1 VHQERTQN
9 TWLRSFL
16 AILAK
21 YLCAAYAGV
30 RAFSSIGVQME
41 LFISWSGKQ
50 SNKIAEVIREW
61 IPCVIQAV
69 QPYYTP
75 NDIDKGQRWGA
86 EISKKL
92 ESSKVGI
99 IVLTPSNLNAPWL
112 MFEAGALSK
121 SFENASVCPLLF
133 GVSPADIK
141 GPLLQFQCSTFGET
155 EVFKLL
161 MSINSSLGENKLD
174 DKTLSSTFEV
184 FWPKL
189 QESIDSI
196 IAEPEEGEVL
206 TTSRPDREILEEIL
220 KLSRKSAYTNVAS
233 KPQSALRMLL
243 EKREPVTFDPET
255 GVVTFWV
262 DNSDVYDF
270 SLDRLTSGAEVLD
283 WFLQVNNKGWCTPE
297 HLQSFLNCIE
307 EISDLYFDS
316 SAQGVFCHGGQNKS
330 PDWATALE
338 NKK

>member
-1 VHQERTQN
+1 
-9 TWLRSFL
+9 
-16 AILAK
+16 
-21 YLCAAYAGV
+21 
-30 RAFSSIGVQME
+30 ME

-141 GPLLQFQCSTFGET
+141 GPLLQFQCSTFGES

-161 MSINSSLGENKLD
+161 MSINSNLGENKLE
-174 DKTLSSTFEV
+174 DKTLSSTFKV
-184 FWPKL
+184 FWPQL
-189 QESIDSI
+189 QERVEAI
-196 IAEPEEGEVL
+196 ISEPEDGEAQPA
-206 TTSRPDREILEEIL
+206 SRPDREILEEIL
-220 KLSRKSAYTNVAS
+220 KLSRKSAYSHVGS
-233 KPQSALRMLL
+233 KPESSLSRIF

-255 GVVTFWV
+255 GVVTFWSK
-262 DNSDVYDF
+262 NSDVYDF
-270 SLDRLTSGAEVLD
+270 NIERLTSGSEVLD
-283 WFLQVNNKGWCTPE
+283 WFLQVNNKSWCTPE
-297 HLQSFLNCIE
+297 HLKSFLNCIE
-307 EISDLYFDS
+307 EISDLYFDMG
-316 SAQGVFCHGGQNKS
+316 AQGVFCPGGQNKTA
-330 PDWATALE
+330 DWNTALE
-338 NKK
+338 NKQ

>member
-1 VHQERTQN
+1 
-9 TWLRSFL
+9 
-16 AILAK
+16 
-21 YLCAAYAGV
+21 
-30 RAFSSIGVQME
+30 ME

-99 IVLTPSNLNAPWL
+99 IILTPSNLNAPWL

-133 GVSPADIK
+133 NVSPADIK
-141 GPLLQFQCSTFGET
+141 GPLLQFQCSTFGEN

-161 MSINSSLGENKLD
+161 MSINSNLGDNKLE
-174 DKTLSSTFEV
+174 DKTLRSTFDV
-184 FWPKL
+184 FWPQLK
-189 QESIDSI
+189 ERIDAI
-196 IAEPEEGEVL
+196 LAEPEEAGVKP
-206 TTSRPDREILEEIL
+206 TKRPDREILEEIL
-220 KLSRKSAYTNVAS
+220 KLSRQSAYSNVGTKHQDS
-233 KPQSALRMLL
+233 LSRIF
-243 EKREPVTFDPET
+243 EKKEPVTFDPET
-255 GVVTFWV
+255 GVITFWS
-262 DNSDVYDF
+262 DNTDVYDF
-270 SLDRLTSGAEVLD
+270 KIERLTCGSEVLD
-283 WFLQVNNKGWCTPE
+283 WFLQVNNKGWCTPA

-307 EISDLYFDS
+307 QISDLYFDT
-316 SAQGVFCHGGQNKS
+316 SAQGLFCPGGQNS
-330 PDWATALE
+330 EADWNKALDT
-338 NKK
+338 K